1 MNDEQV
7 PVANSAAVGGAWS
20 IDADAP
26 LQLVLD
32 SPECPPLLRQMLT
45 GVLSWQTR
53 NETPV
58 RRALTSPRVAPQW
71 VAALLALGATVTVEG
86 DAGPTD
92 VSLEALLQHKA
103 EGRVSALHVGVRW
116 LPPASGGPGRVRWG
130 EARVARTPADEPI
143 VAAVAV
149 VEMDDGVVRQARVA
163 LTGVWPQVVRLAEA
177 PAQLVGGPL
186 DEEHIRAVAAA
197 VENEVA
203 PRRDFLGS
211 EEYRR
216 AMAGVLTRRALDR
229 CLRQSRSDLRG
240 FSHRLSRE
248 KTGDTVQD
256 ELQNNNS
263 KPRRSLSSNET
274 RAVTLTINGEEKTL
288 DVWRSETLLD
298 ALRRASYTSV
308 KHGCNTG
315 DCGSCT
321 VLLDGEPVYS
331 CMIPAIQ
338 AEGREVTTVEALT
351 SPSQPRLREGRLPP
365 ASGGAGGVLQLH
377 PIQQAFIETGAI
389 QCGYC
394 TPAQILVAKALL
406 DRNSDPTE
414 EEIREAMAGVLCR
427 CTGYVKIVQAVQR
440 AAAVLR
446 GEEVEPF
453 APVEAT
459 LAQGESPTELL
470 GRYYGQGQAGQGQAL
485 PLPPLVISPP
495 EMEPL
500 RVVGKPEP
508 KVDGVK
514 LATGRPVFADDVK
527 LEGMLYGALLTSPHA
542 HARIKQID
550 TSRARALSG
559 VQAVLTYRDIPRVK
573 YASGGQSYPQPPPF
587 DQVVLDDKVR
597 HVGDRVAVVAAETPE
612 LAQRALRLIEVEYEV
627 LPHVLDP
634 EEAMQEDAPVIHDEP
649 DTEGIYDAQ
658 HNIVHHIEAECGDA
672 ETQWARADHVFEGE
686 YRTAQ
691 QQQAHIEPHVCI
703 TYWDEDG
710 RLVVRSSTQVPFHIR
725 RMLAPLIGLPVKRIR
740 VIKPRIGGGFG
751 NKQEMILEDLCSHL
765 TIATGRPV
773 RMEYTRYQEFAS
785 SRSRHPQIMR
795 YKIGVT
801 KEGEVVATEL
811 YLIGDT
817 CAYGTHGLTVQMVG
831 GQKGLTLYNAPYS
844 KFICDV
850 VYTNKPT
857 PGAFRGYGAMQCFF
871 GIETLMSEIADEMG
885 WDVVEFKRKNWIK
898 QGEELLLAKALGE
911 GREGFAQVIRSSGLE
926 QCVQVGL
933 EAVDWYNK
941 RGNETWRQGDKETRR
956 RGIGIAVMLHG
967 SGIAGLDMGA
977 ATIKMNDDGS
987 FNLLIGAT
995 DLGTGSD
1002 TILAQM
1008 AAEVLG
1014 VRVEDIIV
1022 YSSDTDFT
1030 PFDKGA
1036 YASSTTYI
1044 SGGAVRKAALKVA
1057 DQIKEHA
1064 ALMLGLSPPR
1074 RGSWGGWALR
1084 DQKVIA
1090 PDGRS
1095 LTLAEVALSSLH
1107 QQDQHQIIASASN
1120 MSYESPPPFG
1130 AQFVE
1135 LTVDT
1140 ETGQITVER
1149 VLMVVDAG
1157 RVINPITASGQ
1168 VEGGLQQA
1176 VGFAHCEEMVYR
1188 EDGRLANPRFGPYHV
1203 YKSNEMPKL
1212 EVIFV
1217 QTDEPTGPFGAKSIA
1232 EIPMDGIAP
1241 GLADAIHDAT
1251 GVWIRELPFTPERVW
1266 RAISN

>member
-1 MNDEQV
+1 M
-7 PVANSAAVGGAWS
+7 S
-20 IDADAP
+20 
-26 LQLVLD
+26 
-32 SPECPPLLRQMLT
+32 
-45 GVLSWQTR
+45 
-53 NETPV
+53 
-58 RRALTSPRVAPQW
+58 
-71 VAALLALGATVTVEG
+71 
-86 DAGPTD
+86 
-92 VSLEALLQHKA
+92 
-103 EGRVSALHVGVRW
+103 
-116 LPPASGGPGRVRWG
+116 
-130 EARVARTPADEPI
+130 
-143 VAAVAV
+143 
-149 VEMDDGVVRQARVA
+149 
-163 LTGVWPQVVRLAEA
+163 
-177 PAQLVGGPL
+177 
-186 DEEHIRAVAAA
+186 
-197 VENEVA
+197 
-203 PRRDFLGS
+203 
-211 EEYRR
+211 
-216 AMAGVLTRRALDR
+216 
-229 CLRQSRSDLRG
+229 SD
-240 FSHRLSRE
+240 
-248 KTGDTVQD
+248 
-256 ELQNNNS
+256 
-263 KPRRSLSSNET
+263 ET

-288 DVWRSETLLD
+288 DVRRSETLLD

-321 VLLDGEPVYS
+321 VLLDGEPVHS
-331 CMIPAIQ
+331 CMIPAVR
-338 AEGREVTTVEALT
+338 AEGREVTTVEALARNQVF
-351 SPSQPRLREGRLPP
+351 SEKPGFCE
-365 ASGGAGGVLQLH
+365 LH
-377 PIQQAFIETGAI
+377 PLQQAFIETGAI

-406 DRNSDPTE
+406 DHNSDPTE

-453 APVEAT
+453 TPVEAT

-470 GRYYGQGQAGQGQAL
+470 GRYYGQGQAL

-634 EEAMQEDAPVIHDEP
+634 EEAMQEGAPVIHDEP

-703 TYWDEDG
+703 TYWDEDR

-751 NKQEMILEDLCSHL
+751 NKQEMILEDLCAHL

-831 GQKGLTLYNAPYS
+831 GQKGLTLYNTPYS
-844 KFICDV
+844 KFVCDV

-941 RGNETWRQGDKETRR
+941 RGNETWRQGDKET
-956 RGIGIAVMLHG
+956 
-967 SGIAGLDMGA
+967 
-977 ATIKMNDDGS
+977 
-987 FNLLIGAT
+987 
-995 DLGTGSD
+995 
-1002 TILAQM
+1002 M
-1008 AAEVLG
+1008 A
-1014 VRVEDIIV
+1014 
-1022 YSSDTDFT
+1022 
-1030 PFDKGA
+1030 P
-1036 YASSTTYI
+1036 ST
-1044 SGGAVRKAALKVA
+1044 S
-1057 DQIKEHA
+1057 
-1064 ALMLGLSPPR
+1064 
-1074 RGSWGGWALR
+1074 
-1084 DQKVIA
+1084 
-1090 PDGRS
+1090 
-1095 LTLAEVALSSLH
+1095 
-1107 QQDQHQIIASASN
+1107 
-1120 MSYESPPPFG
+1120 
-1130 AQFVE
+1130 
-1135 LTVDT
+1135 
-1140 ETGQITVER
+1140 
-1149 VLMVVDAG
+1149 
-1157 RVINPITASGQ
+1157 
-1168 VEGGLQQA
+1168 
-1176 VGFAHCEEMVYR
+1176 
-1188 EDGRLANPRFGPYHV
+1188 
-1203 YKSNEMPKL
+1203 
-1212 EVIFV
+1212 
-1217 QTDEPTGPFGAKSIA
+1217 
-1232 EIPMDGIAP
+1232 
-1241 GLADAIHDAT
+1241 
-1251 GVWIRELPFTPERVW
+1251 
-1266 RAISN
+1266 